1 MNVQSI
7 ILAVQKILGVTV
19 DGKAGPETWRAIYKA
34 LTDKDAATIPAL
46 NEHVDAR
53 SEAVIAKLQ
62 PRVQTYARTLVH
74 SAAAAGIE
82 IKVISG
88 FRSYAEQDQLFA
100 QGRTKP
106 GRKVTNAKG
115 GESNHN
121 FGIAFDIGVFDG
133 ATYLG
138 ESPSY
143 DAVGVLGKEVGLEW
157 GGDWASIVDKPH
169 FQLRPAWAEELSERE
184 MLAEL
189 RRRTTDGTPYYA

>member
-7 ILAVQKILGVTV
+7 ILAVQEILGVTV

-34 LTDKDAATIPAL
+34 LTDKDAATIPAW
-46 NEHVDAR
+46 NDPVDAR
-53 SEAVIAKLQ
+53 SEGVIAKLQ

-74 SAAAAGIE
+74 SAAASGIE
-82 IKVISG
+82 IKVTSG
-88 FRSYAEQDQLFA
+88 LRTYAEQDVLFA

-121 FGIAFDIGVFDG
+121 FGIAFDIGVFEG
-133 ATYLG
+133 SSYLP
-138 ESPSY
+138 ESPAY
-143 DAVGVLGKEVGLEW
+143 DAVGVLGKELGLEW
-157 GGDWASIVDKPH
+157 GGDWVRIVDKPH
-169 FQLRPAWAEELSERE
+169 FQLRPSWAEDLSEQQ

-189 RRRTTDGTPYYA
+189 RRRTADGTPYYA